1 MVVYKKNKNLIIFG
15 TGLIAEEIYNYF
27 SKDSN
32 YTVHAFVKDKKYI
45 KEKKFLNLPV
55 VSFENVEKK
64 YNPKVFE
71 AFIAVGYTEMND
83 LRSKKFNEFKKK
95 KYKLANYISS
105 KSSVINP
112 QKNYEN
118 CVVLENSTIQST
130 ATIGKNVFV
139 WANNLIGH
147 HVKVSD
153 NVYISGNCTIA
164 GSSIIGKNSF
174 LGVGSTISHGIK
186 LSEKCVIGANCLVTK
201 NLKKNSVVVEQ
212 SSKIIET
219 KNLDLLNKIIK

>member
-1 MVVYKKNKNLIIFG
+1 MIF
-15 TGLIAEEIYNYF
+15 
-27 SKDSN
+27 
-32 YTVHAFVKDKKYI
+32 
-45 KEKKFLNLPV
+45 
-55 VSFENVEKK
+55 
-64 YNPKVFE
+64 
-71 AFIAVGYTEMND
+71 
-83 LRSKKFNEFKKK
+83 RSKKFNEFKK

-164 GSSIIGKNSF
+164 GSSIIGKNSSF
-174 LGVGSTISHGIK
+174 RSWVNYISWDKTFRKMFNWSK
-186 LSEKCVIGANCLVTK
+186 LFSDKK
-201 NLKKNSVVVEQ
+201 FKKNSVVVEQ
-212 SSKIIET
+212 SSKVIET